1 MDTTNTN
8 NKVIKIWKP
17 QIIKNTLLQVKEE
30 GGVKEEINLI
40 YLYDRRMKSG
50 IQDYIQGK
58 KLETVS
64 TSVY

>member
-1 MDTTNTN
+1 M
-8 NKVIKIWKP
+8 
-17 QIIKNTLLQVKEE
+17 KNTLLQVKED